1 MASLPWS
8 LTTSTAIANTTNI
21 SAFPPSPL
29 FQRASH
35 VPVARNRSRRFAPS
49 KVSCNSANG
58 DPNSDSTSDVRETS
72 SGKLDRRNVLLG
84 IGGLYGAAGG
94 LGATKPLAF
103 GAPIQAPD
111 ISKCG
116 TATVPDGVTPT
127 NCCPPVTTKIIDFQ
141 LPSSG
146 SPMRTRPAAH
156 LVSKEYL
163 AKYKKAI
170 ELQKALPDDD
180 PRSFKQQAN
189 VHCTYCQGAYDQVGY
204 TDLELQVHASWLFLP
219 FHRYYLYFNER
230 ILAKLIDDP
239 TFALPYWAWDNP
251 DGMYMPTIYAS
262 SPSSLYDEKRNAK
275 HLPPTVIDL
284 DYDGTEPTIPD
295 DELKTDNLAIMYK
308 QIVSGATTPKLFL
321 GYPYRAGDA
330 IDPGAGTLEHVPHNI
345 VHKWTGL
352 ADKPSEDMGNFY
364 TAGRDPIFFGH
375 HANVDRMW
383 NIWKTI
389 GGKNRKD
396 FTDTDWLDATFVF
409 YDENKQLVKV
419 KVSDCV
425 DTSKLRYQYQDIP
438 IPWLPKKTKA
448 KAKTTT
454 KSSKSGVAKAA
465 ELPKTTIS
473 SIGDFPKALN
483 SVIRVEVPRPKK
495 SRSKK
500 EKEDEEEVLLIKGI
514 ELDRENFVKFDVYI
528 NDEDYSVS
536 RPKNSEFAGSFVNVP
551 HKHMKEMKTKTNLR
565 FAINELLEDLGAEDD
580 ESVIVTIVPRAGGD
594 DVTIGGIEIEF
605 VSD

>member
-8 LTTSTAIANTTNI
+8 LTNSTATASTTNF
-21 SAFPPSPL
+21 SALSPSSL
-29 FQRASH
+29 FYRVSH
-35 VPVARNRSRRFAPS
+35 VPIARNRSRRLAPS

-58 DPNSDSTSDVRETS
+58 DPNSDSTSDIRETS
-72 SGKLDRRNVLLG
+72 PGKLDRRNVLLG

-111 ISKCG
+111 IAKCG
-116 TATVPDGVTPT
+116 TATVPSGVTPT

-141 LPSSG
+141 LPSSD

-156 LVSKEYL
+156 LVSQEYL
-163 AKYKKAI
+163 AKYIKAM

-189 VHCTYCQGAYDQVGY
+189 VHCTYCQGAFDQVGY

-230 ILAKLIDDP
+230 ILAKLINDP
-239 TFALPYWAWDNP
+239 TFALPYWSWDTP
-251 DGMYMPTIYAS
+251 PGMHMPTIYANS
-262 SPSSLYDEKRNAK
+262 QSSLYDDKRNAK

-284 DYDGTEPTIPD
+284 NYDGTEPTVPD
-295 DELKTDNLAIMYK
+295 AEVKTNNLSIMYK

-321 GYPYRAGDA
+321 GYPYRAGDQP
-330 IDPGAGTLEHVPHNI
+330 DPGAGTLEHVPHNI

-352 ADKPSEDMGNFY
+352 AEKPSEDMGNFY

-375 HANVDRMW
+375 YANVDRMW
-383 NIWKTI
+383 TIWKTI

-396 FTDTDWLDATFVF
+396 FTDTDWLDASFVF
-409 YDENKQLVKV
+409 YDENAQLVRV
-419 KVSDCV
+419 KVRDCV
-425 DTSKLRYQYQDIP
+425 DPLKLRYKYQDIP
-438 IPWLPKKTKA
+438 IPWLKKNTQSKA
-448 KAKTTT
+448 
-454 KSSKSGVAKAA
+454 
-465 ELPKTTIS
+465 

-536 RPKNSEFAGSFVNVP
+536 KPSNSEFAGSFVNVP
-551 HKHMKEMKTKTNLR
+551 HKHMKGMKTKTYLR
-565 FAINELLEDLGAEDD
+565 LAINELLDDLGAEDD
-580 ESVIVTIVPRAGGD
+580 ESVIVTIVPRAGAD
-594 DVTIGGIEIEF
+594 DVTINGIEIEF